1 MATKWAGV
9 FSLLMDCEHQLKLA
23 VDRLAREIGQSSKC
37 RERERGRIDLPT

>member
-23 VDRLAREIGQSSKC
+23 VDRLARGIGSHRNVERA
-37 RERERGRIDLPT
+37 REKGYRPT